1 MDWTTFKENTLEFV
15 WRTGDTVLDAQLSDL
30 VRTAENRLRVDLDWH
45 ETETSATFTVDAY
58 PAVDLPVNCD
68 KVLALVWNDKGP
80 GTYVTNREYYSVQP
94 DQEWLAGS
102 VPRAYSYSE
111 LEFTV
116 IGKKVFHHFLNA
128 GTESVDAT
136 LVYEPLFSSLEAD
149 DDALYNAYEALY
161 KAAVYYEVYKFLMNY
176 DQAAFFDAEYRSR
189 IDAGQIEQ
197 NRRKYAGA
205 PLKMQM
211 PRTDVS

>member
-1 MDWTTFKENTLEFV
+1 MDWTTFKANTLEFV
-15 WRTGDTVLDAQLSDL
+15 WRTGDDVLDAQLSDL

-45 ETETSATFTVDAY
+45 ETETSSAFTVGAY
-58 PAVDLPVNCD
+58 PAVDLPSDCD
-68 KVLALVWNDKGP
+68 KVLALIWNTRGP
-80 GTYVTNREYYSVQP
+80 GTYVTNREYYAAQP
-94 DQEWLAGS
+94 EQQWPAGS
-102 VPRAYSYSE
+102 NPRPVSYSE

-128 GTESVDAT
+128 DTENVDAT
-136 LVYEPLFSSLEAD
+136 LIYEPLFSSLESG

-176 DQAAFFDAEYRSR
+176 DQAAFFDQEYRSR